1 MTVILVDVTSRT
13 INVENVEHVFNFE
26 SDLKLEN

>member
-1 MTVILVDVTSRT
+1 MTVMLVDDTSRT
-13 INVENVEHVFNFE
+13 ISVENVEHVFNFE